1 MLSKDSKIRV
11 LENFYG
17 LDYVLFGKPTN
28 KIDTCCPLVKEEY
41 LAIKG
46 ALMSVHVE
54 MLKLIEHKP
63 KALNET
69 VNKIKLMKN
78 AKSSAKIARENAQRI
93 VTSKKARA
101 NIKESL
107 QEALKENS
115 KVNISQLVEKSIR
128 TKAFGLAIDNLLI
141 ARTLQEGKCEQ
152 LNTWEGRI
160 IEDSYKILRDNLV
173 EAAYMMIYPQEESED
188 LNEKISGK
196 HMAYAA
202 AGVAT
207 GAAAR
212 IGYAKYKCRTIED
225 PEKRKKCV
233 ASYLGQHESED
244 LTEWGSS
251 PAEQM
256 KDAQEE
262 KKQDIMAV
270 RRKCL
275 KYKELGQPEKV
286 KPCVEKGIAQ
296 VNAHFAKV
304 FADIKRSM

>member
-17 LDYVLFGKPTN
+17 VDYILFGKPAN
-28 KIDTCCPLVKEEY
+28 KVDTCCPLVKEEY

-54 MLKLIEHKP
+54 MLKLIEHAP
-63 KALNET
+63 QTITET
-69 VNKIKLMKN
+69 VNKNKLMQY
-78 AKSSAKIARENAQRI
+78 ARTSAKIARENAQRI

-160 IEDSYKILRDNLV
+160 IEDSYKILRDNLI
-173 EAAYMMIYPQEESED
+173 EAAYMMIHPQEINED
-188 LNEKISGK
+188 IDPRVKGAAIG
-196 HMAYAA
+196 AA
-202 AGVAT
+202 AGAAT
-207 GAAAR
+207 GLGVR
-212 IGYAKYKCRTIED
+212 YGVGKYKCRTIKD
-225 PEKRKKCV
+225 PEKKKECFK
-233 ASYLGQHESED
+233 AMWKHGILH
-244 LTEWGSS
+244 
-251 PAEQM
+251 
-256 KDAQEE
+256 
-262 KKQDIMAV
+262 
-270 RRKCL
+270 
-275 KYKELGQPEKV
+275 
-286 KPCVEKGIAQ
+286 KPKNE
-296 VNAHFAKV
+296 
-304 FADIKRSM
+304 

>member
-173 EAAYMMIYPQEESED
+173 EAAYMMIYPENEEVVEEADNSTKIKKLISVINDYKKVKANCKKTEKTPED
-188 LNEKISGK
+188 IKG
-196 HMAYAA
+196 
-202 AGVAT
+202 
-207 GAAAR
+207 
-212 IGYAKYKCRTIED
+212 CIETAD
-225 PEKRKKCV
+225 R
-233 ASYLGQHESED
+233 YINMY
-244 LTEWGSS
+244 T
-251 PAEQM
+251 
-256 KDAQEE
+256 
-262 KKQDIMAV
+262 
-270 RRKCL
+270 
-275 KYKELGQPEKV
+275 KELKKIQ
-286 KPCVEKGIAQ
+286 Q
-296 VNAHFAKV
+296 AKM
-304 FADIKRSM
+304 KR